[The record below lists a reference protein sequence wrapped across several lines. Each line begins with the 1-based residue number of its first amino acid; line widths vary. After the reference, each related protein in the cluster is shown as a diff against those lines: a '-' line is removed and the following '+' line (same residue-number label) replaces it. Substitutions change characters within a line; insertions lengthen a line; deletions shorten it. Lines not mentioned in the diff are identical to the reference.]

1 MEDRQ
6 SWFENRRLS
15 QYLDNVRTHYLDN
28 PEIAIEDWKV
38 IRMALIRL
46 AMSKLD
52 PLEKQITRRLN
63 FDGLSEREVATE
75 LKLSSSKVHRVKWR
89 AIKKL
94 SDSIFLKLAL
104 APFPGVL
111 SHGETIH

>member
-6 SWFENRRLS
+6 SWFDNRRLS
-15 QYLDNVRTHYLDN
+15 QYLDNVRTHYLDK

-52 PLEKQITRRLN
+52 PLEKQITRCLLRCKICWIT
-63 FDGLSEREVATE
+63 SQRSTVIPMMPIIT
-75 LKLSSSKVHRVKWR
+75 
-89 AIKKL
+89 
-94 SDSIFLKLAL
+94 
-104 APFPGVL
+104 P
-111 SHGETIH
+111 